1 MNTLN
6 DIFVE
11 KLVKHKNAKSV
22 NILKVLIV
30 FAAVFISVSFLFTPA
45 ASIAAPIVF
54 VAAGWGAWVLTRRLN
69 FEFEYS
75 LTNGELEVSL
85 IVGYKKR
92 KPMVSLRFSD
102 IDFMAP
108 VNERYNARF
117 SDKRIETVYN
127 AVSSDDSP
135 DRWFIIFR
143 KDGNLCKLIFEPNE
157 KMVNGLHQYNP
168 HGVMVPTAAESGRE
182 PELSES

>member
-22 NILKVLIV
+22 ALLKVLIV
-30 FAAVFISVSFLFTPA
+30 FAALFISVSFLFTPA
-45 ASIAAPIVF
+45 AAIAAPIVF
-54 VAAGWGAWVLTRRLN
+54 VVTGWGAWLLTRRLN

-92 KPMVSLRFSD
+92 KPMVTLRFSD

-108 VNERYNARF
+108 VGGMYDDKF

-135 DRWFIIFR
+135 DRWFILFR
-143 KDGNLCKLIFEPNE
+143 KDGDICKLIFEPSE
-157 KMVNGLHQYNP
+157 KMIHGLHQYNP
-168 HGVMVPTAAESGRE
+168 HNVMVPVCEESGSE
-182 PELSES
+182 PEL